1 MYFKEN
7 AHFLRS
13 IIYYPVKRF
22 IHQIRLALTALFVG
36 TVLMACDDDTSL
48 IGSDIMPGGDYITT
62 QDTVFR
68 LTSQS
73 ILVDSVLAN
82 TANSYLG
89 CIVDPETHTKTTC
102 SFLAQYHMMENF
114 QFPDRDKIF
123 CDESG
128 LPVADSCDIRIFFD
142 EYYGDSLSVMKL
154 HVMELDTER
163 TLEENVSY
171 YTNID
176 PEKFV
181 NPDGKNHFTFA
192 YAANDLAR
200 PGATNPSIVVRL
212 PKEYGTYILRKY
224 YENPDYFKNSYNFI
238 HNVCPGFYFKTT
250 GSVGSMI
257 NSYISTLDIFFRFQ
271 QGDSLVDGMHRMAAT
286 EEVIQSTHVDN
297 RIPEDMVK
305 PTNPYTYLKSPTGI
319 FTEITLPVGD
329 VVAGEHYSDTINN
342 ANIILRCFAQNTEN
356 RLLSPPEN
364 VLMVRKADMYRFF
377 EKEKL
382 PDNETSFITTLD
394 ETNNS
399 YIFSNIG
406 QLLTILRNE
415 RDAATGVKL
424 TDDEVVRNAKYADW
438 EAQNP
443 DWNKVV
449 IIPVHADYTTS
460 TNSYGSTTKTL
471 QRVRNEMGLSSVK
484 LEGGANS
491 SLQMTVVYSRFKK

>member
-1 MYFKEN
+1 M
-7 AHFLRS
+7 
-13 IIYYPVKRF
+13 KRNL
-22 IHQIRLALTALFVG
+22 HLIRLTFAALLMGV
-36 TVLMACDDDTSL
+36 VLIACDDDTAP
-48 IGSDIMPGGDYITT
+48 IGSTIMPDGDYISTR
-62 QDTVFR
+62 DTVFR
-68 LTSQS
+68 ITSRS

-123 CDESG
+123 CDETG
-128 LPVADSCDIRIFFD
+128 MPVADSCDIRIFFD
-142 EYYGDSLSVMKL
+142 QYYGDSLSVMKL
-154 HVMELDTER
+154 HVMELDTTR
-163 TLEENVSY
+163 VLDENVSY

-176 PEKFV
+176 PEDFV
-181 NPDGKNHFTFA
+181 NATGNNRFTYA
-192 YAANDLAR
+192 YAASDLAR
-200 PGATNPSIVVRL
+200 PGAVNPSIVVRL

-224 YENPDYFKNSYNFI
+224 YENPDFFRNSYNFI
-238 HNVCPGFYFKTT
+238 HHVCPGFYFKTT
-250 GSVGSMI
+250 GSVGSMV
-257 NSYISTLDIFFRFQ
+257 NSYISTLDVFFRYQ

-286 EEVIQSTHVDN
+286 EEVIQSTRVDN
-297 RIPEDMVK
+297 SIPQNMVD
-305 PTNPYTYLKSPTGI
+305 PANPYTYLKSPTGI

-329 VVAGEHYSDTINN
+329 VVAGEHYTDTINN
-342 ANIILRCFAQNTEN
+342 AKIILRCYTQDDDN
-356 RLLSPPEN
+356 RMLLPPAN
-364 VLMVRKADMYRFF
+364 VVMVRKADMYHFF

-382 PDNETSFITTLD
+382 PDNETSFITSLD

-415 RDAATGVKL
+415 RDAGSGVSPI
-424 TDDEVVRNAKYADW
+424 DVEEVRNVKYADW
-438 EAQNP
+438 EAKNP

-449 IIPVHADYTTS
+449 VIPVHADYTTV

-484 LEGGANS
+484 LEGGSNS
-491 SLQMTVVYSRFKK
+491 SLQMTVVYSRFQK